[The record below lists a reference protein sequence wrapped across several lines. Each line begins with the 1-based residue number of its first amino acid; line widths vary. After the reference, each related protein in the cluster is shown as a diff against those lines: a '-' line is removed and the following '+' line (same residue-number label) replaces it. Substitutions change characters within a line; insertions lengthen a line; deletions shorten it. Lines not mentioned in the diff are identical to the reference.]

1 MARVKRG
8 LASHAK
14 HKKVL
19 RATKGFRM
27 TRSRLIKVATESM
40 LHAGEYAFAG
50 RKLKKRDMR
59 RLWISRINQSVS
71 QMDLSYNRFIN
82 ALKKADI
89 QLDRKMLSDLTV
101 RDPEIFKII
110 VDKAKDQ
117 VNCSHP
123 RKI

>member
-8 LASHAK
+8 TTSRAK

-19 RATKGFRM
+19 ELTTGYRM
-27 TRSRLIKVATESM
+27 TRRRLIRVARESM

-59 RLWISRINQSVS
+59 TIWVSRINQAVQ
-71 QMDLSYNRFIN
+71 QMDLNYSRFIN
-82 ALKKADI
+82 ALKKSDI
-89 QLDRKMLSDLTV
+89 QLDRKILADLAV

-110 VDKAKDQ
+110 VDKAKL
-117 VNCSHP
+117 N
-123 RKI
+123 IN

>member
-1 MARVKRG
+1 
-8 LASHAK
+8 
-14 HKKVL
+14 
-19 RATKGFRM
+19 M

-117 VNCSHP
+117 VN
-123 RKI
+123 